1 MSARPGP
8 RGGYRVS
15 GIPTAIAVALRR
27 CSNLKRRKTKENCRR
42 VCSSKSSGH
51 AHEEVIGSISGRGAP
66 FRAVV

>member
-27 CSNLKRRKTKENCRR
+27 CSNLKRRKTKENCP
-42 VCSSKSSGH
+42 SGLLIK
-51 AHEEVIGSISGRGAP
+51 VIWP
-66 FRAVV
+66 CT